1 MAFSWQQFI
10 LVAGAHFLA
19 LLSPGPDFFL
29 VVRGALLHGWRK
41 AAALCLGIA
50 AANGMFIA
58 LAIGGFSALRPHS
71 PLFYALQAGGCA
83 YLAYLGVLLIRHA
96 RPADAALGAASR
108 PGTAAA
114 PAWRRRFATG
124 FASGILN
131 PKNALFYASLFSLL
145 AGEHTGIGAQLAYGL
160 WMFGVVLGWDLLVA
174 AGIGHPAAVAWFA
187 RYNAA
192 VERVTGAVLLLIAAG
207 GWWLLADAAM
217 SSWAGLVTQ

>member
-29 VVRGALLHGWRK
+29 IVRGALLHGWRK

-50 AANGMFIA
+50 TANGVFIV

-71 PLFYALQAGGCA
+71 PLFYALQAGGCL
-83 YLAYLGVLLIRHA
+83 YLAYLGGLLIRHA
-96 RPADAALGAASR
+96 RPAGTMLHTAGR
-108 PGTAAA
+108 PGAAA
-114 PAWRRRFATG
+114 PPPWLRRFATG

-131 PKNALFYASLFSLL
+131 PKNALFYASLFALL
-145 AGEHTGIGAQLAYGL
+145 AGDHIHGGVQLAYGL
-160 WMFGVVLGWDLLVA
+160 WMFGAVLAWDLAVA
-174 AGIGHPAAVAWFA
+174 ASIGHPAIMACFA

-192 VERVTGAVLLLIAAG
+192 IERVTGAVLLLIAAG
-207 GWWLLADAAM
+207 GLWLLANAVAPAWTASAA
-217 SSWAGLVTQ
+217 Q